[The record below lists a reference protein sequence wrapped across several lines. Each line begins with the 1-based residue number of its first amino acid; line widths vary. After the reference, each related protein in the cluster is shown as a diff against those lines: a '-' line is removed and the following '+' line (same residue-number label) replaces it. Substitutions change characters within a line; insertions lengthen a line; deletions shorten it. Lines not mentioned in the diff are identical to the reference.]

1 MTNTY
6 KISQVKFEVVQS
18 IQNLENKIE
27 LFKNKKTLV
36 RVYMQTEN
44 IDQTFNIKGK
54 LRVNINDKQA
64 IILPS
69 ENIILLYKDG
79 QPEWEIQRGSLK
91 ESLNFI
97 LPDEC
102 LNSDEIQISLDS
114 ITPVNPDITPLKI
127 STCSEEFC
135 FSDEIP
141 FKLRIIGFKVPK
153 KHRSD
158 HEEPTDYQ
166 LYEIGDWIKRA
177 FPCSNP
183 EVSYCFLEATEDL
196 RPPYTD
202 GSGEEPDFIWQQ
214 KHNLA
219 CSQIMAHRAME
230 IEHGRDPRT
239 LYYGVIKHSEPIT
252 GAVSN
257 VAVSDVRPDIVGVGP
272 ALDDGGRLGA
282 HEIGHGL
289 GLLHPGFGSHQS
301 REDENFP
308 KENIGRISN
317 SAERYIGWDNKL
329 ERIMHYDYTYD
340 FMTGLSN
347 RWVSDYHYLK
357 LIETLR
363 GIYAMGNLDAKI
375 KQLHVSGV
383 YWNIENEEN
392 GKILFVDSVTKK
404 LPSINLEGTQICLV
418 TKRTDGCP
426 LETIPIEKKNPKAK
440 DLHQCTGA
448 FQVTINHSE
457 ELDRIELHIKG
468 RCVHSWPYEN
478 LPTN

>member
-1 MTNTY
+1 MTSKY
-6 KISQVKFEVVQS
+6 KISDVKFEVVQS
-18 IQNLENKIE
+18 IQNLNNNIE

-36 RVYMQTEN
+36 RVYMETKD
-44 IDQTFNIKGK
+44 IDQTFNVKGK
-54 LRVNINDKQA
+54 LRVNINDKQT

-69 ENIILLYKDG
+69 ENIVLLYNGG
-79 QPEWEIQRGSLK
+79 QPECEIQRGSLN

-102 LNSDEIQISLDS
+102 LSSNQIQVSLDS
-114 ITPVNPDITPLKI
+114 ITPVNPDITSPEI
-127 STCSEEFC
+127 STTPKEFC

-141 FKLRIIGFKVPK
+141 FKLRIIGFRVPK
-153 KHRSD
+153 KNRSD
-158 HEEPTDYQ
+158 HEEPTDNQ

-183 EVSYCFLEATEDL
+183 EVSICYIEATEEL

-202 GSGEEPDFIWQQ
+202 GRGEEPDFIWQQ

-219 CSQIMAHRAME
+219 CSQLMAHRAME

-239 LYYGVIKHSEPIT
+239 LYYGVIKHSEPVT

-257 VAVSDVRPDIVGVGP
+257 VSLSGARPDIVGVGP

-282 HEIGHGL
+282 HEFGHGL

-317 SAERYIGWDNKL
+317 STERFIGWDHKL
-329 ERIMHYDYTYD
+329 KRIMHYDFTYD

-357 LIETLR
+357 LIKTLR
-363 GIYAMGNLDAKI
+363 SIDSMENLDAKV
-375 KQLHVSGV
+375 KQLHVAGV
-383 YWNIENEEN
+383 YWNIDNEET
-392 GKILFVDSVTKK
+392 GKILFVNSVTKN
-404 LPSINLEGTQICLV
+404 LPAINLEGSQVCLV
-418 TKRTDGCP
+418 TIGSDGCP
-426 LETIPIEKKNPKAK
+426 LETIPIEKKNLKAK

-448 FQVTINHSE
+448 YQVTINHSE
-457 ELDRIELHIKG
+457 KLDRIELHIKG
-468 RCVHSWPYEN
+468 KCVHSWPYEN
-478 LPTN
+478 HKPA